1 MEQKINKS
9 RMLLQFEQE
18 LKANEKSA
26 ATIAKYCQDI
36 LRFMEYA
43 RDGSEITKEMVI
55 AYKQNL
61 SETYAVTSANS
72 KLASVNCF
80 LRVIGRADCVV
91 KTFKVQRT
99 AFRAKECELSKK
111 EYIRLL
117 KAAEKKGNTCLCLI
131 MQTICATGIRISEL
145 PFITVESLAVRRA
158 SVSSKGKTRTVIL
171 PVELCR
177 KLEAY
182 VEKRGVAAGSIF
194 VTRNGKPLDRS
205 NIYHGMKALCG
216 DAGVE
221 KSKVFPHNLRHLFAL
236 TYYEAERDI
245 CHLADLL
252 GHANINTTRIYT
264 IVSCEEQ
271 EQRIDGLDLL
281 LDKKQITT

>member
-1 MEQKINKS
+1 MEHKINKS

-145 PFITVESLAVRRA
+145 QYFTVE
-158 SVSSKGKTRTVIL
+158 IL
-171 PVELCR
+171 Q
-177 KLEAY
+177 
-182 VEKRGVAAGSIF
+182 GIAGSPPGKRIF
-194 VTRNGKPLDRS
+194 QRENPYGDSAGGTVQKAGSLRGKKRRCSRQHFRYQKRKTAGSKQYLS
-205 NIYHGMKALCG
+205 WNESALRRCG
-216 DAGVE
+216 SGKEQGV
-221 KSKVFPHNLRHLFAL
+221 SA
-236 TYYEAERDI
+236 
-245 CHLADLL
+245 
-252 GHANINTTRIYT
+252 
-264 IVSCEEQ
+264 
-271 EQRIDGLDLL
+271 
-281 LDKKQITT
+281 

>member
-1 MEQKINKS
+1 M
-9 RMLLQFEQE
+9 
-18 LKANEKSA
+18 
-26 ATIAKYCQDI
+26 
-36 LRFMEYA
+36 
-43 RDGSEITKEMVI
+43 
-55 AYKQNL
+55 
-61 SETYAVTSANS
+61 
-72 KLASVNCF
+72 
-80 LRVIGRADCVV
+80 V

-271 EQRIDGLDLL
+271 EQRIDGLGLL
-281 LDKKQITT
+281 LDKKQKTT